1 MRILA
6 APQGFKGTLT
16 GVEAARAV
24 AEGARRVFPDAE
36 VVEMPVADGGHGTLD
51 AMLAAADG
59 ERRSARVL
67 GPLSEAVEAGWG
79 LLPGNIAV
87 IEMAQASGL
96 TLVPEARHD
105 PMQATTYGVGQL
117 IAAALDEGVSRVIVG
132 VGGSATN
139 DGGAGAAQALGVR
152 LLDAEGRDIPL
163 GAEGL
168 LSLASIDIADR
179 RPALGRVA
187 LEVAADVSNPL
198 TGPTGAAMTYGLQ
211 KGASPSQL
219 LVLDAALGRM
229 ADVVER
235 ELGLQL
241 RDVPGMGA
249 AGGLSAG
256 LVALAGARLLPG
268 AKVVLDALRFD
279 SCLDGVSLV
288 ITGEGRLDW
297 QTVYD
302 KAPIEVARR
311 AQARGIPALAVA
323 GSLGRGADDA
333 LAHGIALAEACS
345 KENDPLPATSDEAA
359 ARLADAA
366 ERAVRRWSG

>member
-16 GVEAARAV
+16 GAEAAQAV

-36 VVEMPVADGGHGTLD
+36 VIEMPVADGGHGTLD
-51 AMLAAADG
+51 AMLAAAGG
-59 ERRSARVL
+59 ERRSAYVV
-67 GPLSEAVEAGWG
+67 GPLREAVEASWG
-79 LLPGNIAV
+79 LLSGSVAV

-96 TLVPEARHD
+96 TLVPEAHRD

-152 LLDAEGRDIPL
+152 LLNADGRDISL

-168 LSLASIDIADR
+168 LSLASIDSADR
-179 RPALGRVA
+179 IPALGRVA
-187 LEVAADVSNPL
+187 LEIASDVSNPL

-211 KGASPSQL
+211 KGASPGQL
-219 LVLDAALGRM
+219 PVLDAALGRM

-235 ELGLQL
+235 NLGIQL

-256 LVALAGARLLPG
+256 LVALADARLLPG

-279 SCLDGVSLV
+279 SYLEGVGLV

-311 AQARGIPALAVA
+311 AMARGIPVLAVA
-323 GSLGRGADDA
+323 GSLGRGADDP
-333 LAHGIALAEACS
+333 LAHGIVLAEACS
-345 KENDPLPATSDEAA
+345 KENDPLPATSDEASA
-359 ARLADAA
+359 KLADAA
-366 ERAVRRWSG
+366 ERAVRRWRG

>member
-24 AEGARRVFPDAE
+24 AEGVLRVFPDAE
-36 VVEMPVADGGHGTLD
+36 VIKMPVADGGHGTLD
-51 AMLAAADG
+51 AMLAAAGG
-59 ERRSARVL
+59 ERRSAHVV
-67 GPLSEAVEAGWG
+67 GPLRETVEAGWG
-79 LLPGNIAV
+79 LLPGNVAV

-96 TLVPEARHD
+96 TLVPEVRRD
-105 PMQATTYGVGQL
+105 PMQATTYGAGQL

-152 LLDAEGRDIPL
+152 LLDAEGRDVSL

-168 LSLASIDIADR
+168 LSLASIDMADR
-179 RPALGRVA
+179 SPALGRVA
-187 LEVAADVSNPL
+187 LEIAADVSNPL

-211 KGASPSQL
+211 KGASQDQL
-219 LVLDAALGRM
+219 PVLDAALGKM

-235 ELGLQL
+235 ELGIQL

-256 LVALAGARLLPG
+256 LVAFAGAQLLPG

-279 SCLDGVSLV
+279 SCLEGVGLV

-302 KAPIEVARR
+302 KVPIEVARR
-311 AQARGIPALAVA
+311 AQARGIPVLAVA

-333 LAHGIALAEACS
+333 LAHGIVLAEACS
-345 KENDPLPATSDEAA
+345 GEYDPLPATSDEAA
-359 ARLADAA
+359 AKLADAA
-366 ERAVRRWSG
+366 ERAVRRWRG